1 MIIIINKAE
10 FMTAPTLHQLLE
22 DWKTALHQQGYR
34 VTQPRLQVME
44 IIATSKTP
52 LTPQDI
58 YQLSLGL
65 DSPPGI
71 ASVYRTLEM
80 LDGLG
85 LIQQI
90 HQPGGCH
97 AIWPALEGHQ
107 HLLLCTGCGQMQI
120 VEGNEDIADYINM
133 IEQLTGYRVE
143 EHWLQLFGTCQNC
156 S

>member
-1 MIIIINKAE
+1 MPPLN
-10 FMTAPTLHQLLE
+10 LDQRLE
-22 DWKTALHQQGYR
+22 NWKTALHQHGFR

-44 IIATSKTP
+44 ILASSEIP
-52 LTPQDI
+52 LTPQEI
-58 YQLSLGL
+58 YQRSLAL

-80 LDGLG
+80 LGELG
-85 LIQQI
+85 LVQQI

-97 AIWPALEGHQ
+97 AICPAFEGHK
-107 HLLLCTGCGQMQI
+107 HLLICSGCGQLRA
-120 VEGNEDIADYINM
+120 VEGNEDISGYISS
-133 IEQLTGYRVE
+133 IEEQTGYQVD

>member
-1 MIIIINKAE
+1 MK
-10 FMTAPTLHQLLE
+10 PTVLDQLLE
-22 DWKTALHQQGYR
+22 NWKIALHQQGYR

-44 IIATSKTP
+44 ILASSETP

-58 YQLSLGL
+58 YQRSLEM

-80 LDGLG
+80 MDELG

-107 HLLLCTGCGQMQI
+107 HLLICTRCGQMRI
-120 VEGNEDIADYINM
+120 VDGNEDISAYLRD
-133 IEQLTGYRVE
+133 IEQQTGYQVD
-143 EHWLQLFGTCQNC
+143 EHWLQLFGVCQDC

>member
-1 MIIIINKAE
+1 
-10 FMTAPTLHQLLE
+10 MTAPTLDRLLE
-22 DWKTALHQQGYR
+22 NWKEALHQQGYR

-44 IIATSKTP
+44 IIASSDTP

-58 YQLSLGL
+58 YQHSLEL

-80 LDGLG
+80 MDDLG

-97 AIWPALEGHQ
+97 AIWPALDGHQ
-107 HLLLCTGCGQMQI
+107 HLLICTGCGQMRI
-120 VEGNEDIADYINM
+120 VEGNEGISDYIK
-133 IEQLTGYRVE
+133 EVERLTGYRVD
-143 EHWLQLFGTCQNC
+143 EHWLQLFGTCQDC

>member
-1 MIIIINKAE
+1 
-10 FMTAPTLHQLLE
+10 MTTTVLDQLLE
-22 DWKTALHQQGYR
+22 NWKIALHQQGYR

-44 IIATSKTP
+44 IVASSETP

-58 YQLSLGL
+58 YQRSLEM

-80 LDGLG
+80 MDELG

-97 AIWPALEGHQ
+97 AICPALVGHQ
-107 HLLLCTGCGQMQI
+107 HLLICTSCGKMRI
-120 VEGNEDIADYINM
+120 VDGNEDITTYLSD
-133 IEQLTGYRVE
+133 IEQQTGYQVD
-143 EHWLQLFGTCQNC
+143 EHWLQIFGVCQDC